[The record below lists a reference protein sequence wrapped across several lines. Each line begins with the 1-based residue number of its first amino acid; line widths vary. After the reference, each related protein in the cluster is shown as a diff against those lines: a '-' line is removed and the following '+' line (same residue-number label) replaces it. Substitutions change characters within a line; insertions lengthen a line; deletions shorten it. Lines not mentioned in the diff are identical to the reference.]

1 MSHIPIHKT
10 AFDFLYHS
18 NNALKNRLHIFKK
31 ENRRLKK
38 ENRILKRRLKA
49 KDFVPLP
56 IVTVNDE
63 GRLTGGWDYKIT
75 KEDEQKN

>member
-1 MSHIPIHKT
+1 MSHIPIHEE
-10 AFDFLYHS
+10 AFKFLYLS

-38 ENRILKRRLKA
+38 ENIILARRLKA
-49 KDFVPLP
+49 KDFIPLP

-63 GRLTGGWDYKIT
+63 GRLTGGWDYKVT